1 MERPAVRCQDRFVH
15 RLRERRMREDR
26 IEQIFSRR
34 FELLGYHE
42 TLDQLGDFRPDKMC
56 TKEFPNLPVPD
67 RLREAIG
74 TAQRDSLPLSA
85 LPGCTCP
92 DLYDRTTRLTPHQI
106 TTHHP
111 DTGNEYTGACD
122 LTNTQPD

>member
-42 TLDQLGDFRPDKMC
+42 TLDQLGDFRPDKLC
-56 TKEFPNLPVPD
+56 TKEFPTLLVPD

-74 TAQRDSLPLSA
+74 VAQRDRLAIADERDLAGADLEAELARLRLRPADRSEKRRVGKGGA
-85 LPGCTCP
+85 RAGRPG
-92 DLYDRTTRLTPHQI
+92 
-106 TTHHP
+106 
-111 DTGNEYTGACD
+111 GA
-122 LTNTQPD
+122 

>member
-42 TLDQLGDFRPDKMC
+42 TLDQHGDFRPDKMC
-56 TKEFPNLPVPD
+56 TKEFPTLLVPD
-67 RLREAIG
+67 RIRDAIG
-74 TAQRDSLPLSA
+74 VDQRDSLAIADEREVACADLAAELARLLLSHDDARPL
-85 LPGCTCP
+85 
-92 DLYDRTTRLTPHQI
+92 RTTL
-106 TTHHP
+106 
-111 DTGNEYTGACD
+111 GASGYAA
-122 LTNTQPD
+122 

>member
-26 IEQIFSRR
+26 IEQIFSSR

-56 TKEFPNLPVPD
+56 TKAFPTLLVPD

-74 TAQRDSLPLSA
+74 AAKRDPLAIADDREVGGADLATDLP
-85 LPGCTCP
+85 
-92 DLYDRTTRLTPHQI
+92 RLHPPPPAPTP
-106 TTHHP
+106 P
-111 DTGNEYTGACD
+111 A
-122 LTNTQPD
+122 